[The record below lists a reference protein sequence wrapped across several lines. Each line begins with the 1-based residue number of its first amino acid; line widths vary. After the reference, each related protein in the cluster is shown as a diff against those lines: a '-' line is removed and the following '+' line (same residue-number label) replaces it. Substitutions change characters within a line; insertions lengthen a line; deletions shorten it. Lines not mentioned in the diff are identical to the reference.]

1 MVLTLTLAQVECRF
15 ATPIIKRIPPETG
28 RNSSFMLMT
37 QGAARQGN
45 GEGTGGAANCQ
56 YGGD

>member
-1 MVLTLTLAQVECRF
+1 MVPALTLAQVECLV
-15 ATPIIKRIPPETG
+15 ATPIIKRTPPETG
-28 RNSSFMLMT
+28 RNYSFMLMT